1 MFNIRNYSSI
11 LLSKYQSVNNLFNK
25 MCSELVD
32 ERPNCDKIL
41 QVPNKNSWA
50 LNAVELVNYGGE
62 IKKIDEISFGTDSYV
77 TTFMCMR
84 MMEELEKI
92 SSYTLLL

>member
-1 MFNIRNYSSI
+1 
-11 LLSKYQSVNNLFNK
+11 

-41 QVPNKNSWA
+41 QVPSKNSWA
-50 LNAVELVNYGGE
+50 LNAVELVNYAGE
-62 IKKIDEISFGTDSYV
+62 IKKIDEISFGTVSYV

>member
-11 LLSKYQSVNNLFNK
+11 LTAKYQSINNLFNI

-41 QVPNKNSWA
+41 QVPTKNSWA
-50 LNAVELVNYGGE
+50 LNAIEFVNYGGE
-62 IKKIDEISFGTDSYV
+62 IKKVDEISFGKDSLV

-84 MMEELEKI
+84 MMEELENI
-92 SSYTLLL
+92 S